1 MFVTSDPVWSETV
14 QISGQDIQTYITI
27 NTSSKYCEKER
38 KHFFRFSFNSFSF
51 FAFASFNS
59 NNCRLSDVCQI
70 SGPSLYNY
78 YHLGFE
84 ADDPHLLGVEPL
96 VILHAGVPPPLLVLF
111 NRNIKI
117 VLIKLKLFINPK

>member
-38 KHFFRFSFNSFSF
+38 KHLFRFSFNSFSF
-51 FAFASFNS
+51 FAFTFSF
-59 NNCRLSDVCQI
+59 QI
-70 SGPSLYNY
+70 SIAIYPIFAKYPPVLLYIITLVSRLMILISLVSNPSSSSTL
-78 YHLGFE
+78 E
-84 ADDPHLLGVEPL
+84 SRRLLFYT
-96 VILHAGVPPPLLVLF
+96 I
-111 NRNIKI
+111 RNLKI